1 MDIQVDEAR
10 VTAELETL
18 AGFSDA
24 PPPAVTRVVYT
35 DADQRARTWLK
46 KQCEDAGLMTRED
59 PLGNLFARWQ
69 GSDTKYGAVGTG
81 SHIDAIPH
89 SGRFDGTVGV
99 LGGLEAIRALQRA
112 GFRPRLSIELL
123 DS

>member
-18 AGFSDA
+18 AEVSDA

-35 DADQRARTWLK
+35 DADQRARVWLK
-46 KQCEDAGLMTRED
+46 NRCQDAGLSTRED
-59 PLGNLFARWQ
+59 ALGNLFARWQ
-69 GSDTKYGAVGTG
+69 GSEANHGAVGTG

-89 SGRFDGTVGV
+89 SGRFMGP
-99 LGGLEAIRALQRA
+99 LEC
-112 GFRPRLSIELL
+112 
-123 DS
+123 